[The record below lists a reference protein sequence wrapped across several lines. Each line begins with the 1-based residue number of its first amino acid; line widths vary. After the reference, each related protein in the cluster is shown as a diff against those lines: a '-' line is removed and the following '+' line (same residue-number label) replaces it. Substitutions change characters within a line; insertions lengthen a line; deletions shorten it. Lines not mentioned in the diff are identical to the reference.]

1 MNEVNLSLKTRSD
14 DLELL
19 LAVIEFGGF
28 SAAADALNIQVARI
42 SRSVTKIEKALNT
55 AILIRTTRR
64 VMLTDEGK
72 KFIDAVTLG
81 LKQIQYAESSLIVKG
96 KVLQGK
102 LRIDAVSPF
111 IFHQLTPYINAF
123 TKAYPEIE
131 IELNSNEGI
140 VDLIEK
146 RTDVAI
152 RIGKLEDSTLHASAL
167 GKSPLFVV
175 ASPKYI
181 AQNGL
186 PKTPDELKNHK
197 LIGFSNIKSLNQ
209 WPVKGLNNVNP
220 DMTASNGETIRQLAL
235 SGSGITCLSGFM
247 VNSDIAEGRLISLL
261 EPYRLM
267 GSDRELVNAVYYK
280 SSPVAERVKAFI
292 DFIRP
297 RLTL

>member
-1 MNEVNLSLKTRSD
+1 MNLKTRSD

-42 SRSVTKIEKALNT
+42 SRSVTKIEKDIGT

-72 KFIDAVTLG
+72 KFIDAVSIG
-81 LKQIQYAESSLIVKG
+81 LQHIKNAEADITAQG
-96 KVLQGK
+96 EILQGK

-111 IFHQLTPYINAF
+111 IFHQIAPHINVF
-123 TKAYPEIE
+123 NKAYPNIE

-152 RIGKLEDSTLHASAL
+152 RIGKLEDSTLHAKIL
-167 GKSPLFVV
+167 GKSSLFIV
-175 ASPKYI
+175 ASPQYI
-181 AQNGL
+181 EQNGL
-186 PKTPDELKNHK
+186 PKNPTELKNHT
-197 LIGFSNIKSLNQ
+197 LIGFSNIKALNK
-209 WPVKGLNNVNP
+209 WPIRGVDTITP
-220 DMTASNGETIRQLAL
+220 TITASNGETIRQLAL

-247 VNSDIAEGRLISLL
+247 VKQDIESGKLISLINS
-261 EPYRLM
+261 YTIQ
-267 GSDRELVNAVYYK
+267 GTDRELVNAVYYK
-280 SSPVAERVKAFI
+280 SSAASKKVKAFI
-292 DFIRP
+292 DFIKP
-297 RLTL
+297 KLTL

>member
-1 MNEVNLSLKTRSD
+1 MSLKTRSD

-55 AILIRTTRR
+55 GILIRTTRR

-81 LKQIQYAESSLIVKG
+81 LKQIQNAESSLIVKG

-102 LRIDAVSPF
+102 LRVDAVSPF
-111 IFHQLTPYINAF
+111 IFHQLTPHINAF
-123 TKAYPEIE
+123 TEAYPEIE

-186 PKTPDELKNHK
+186 PKTPGELKNHK

-247 VNSDIAEGRLISLL
+247 VNTDIAEGRLISLL